1 MSRSTTP
8 DLIKMLGK
16 LQDFFNQQQRSGMHA
31 FTGHRPLA
39 SSSSLPLSRS
49 SLRYGQKREM
59 DEKRED
65 MDSSLKQDGK
75 DAFRMIANLH
85 SYVFKVKFSCY
96 FTSQSQSFNPLN
108 VLYSQSFVE
117 LSCTKVLLTKVN
129 SLRFHCRSHN
139 NLIIVPRASYCWI
152 LFIV

>member
-1 MSRSTTP
+1 MGWNELQIVMSRSTTP

-49 SLRYGQKREM
+49 NLRYGQKRDM

-65 MDSSLKQDGK
+65 MDSSLKQDGN
-75 DAFRMIANLH
+75 DEFRMIANLH
-85 SYVFKVKFSCY
+85 CSVFKVKFLCY
-96 FTSQSQSFNPLN
+96 FTGLNQALTLLAFFILSLPPKSLSFH
-108 VLYSQSFVE
+108 S
-117 LSCTKVLLTKVN
+117 
-129 SLRFHCRSHN
+129 RS
-139 NLIIVPRASYCWI
+139 
-152 LFIV
+152 